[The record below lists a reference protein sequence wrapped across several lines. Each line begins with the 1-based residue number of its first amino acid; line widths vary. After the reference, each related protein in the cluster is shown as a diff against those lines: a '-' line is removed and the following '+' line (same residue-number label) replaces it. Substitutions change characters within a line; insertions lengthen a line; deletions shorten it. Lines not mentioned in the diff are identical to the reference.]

1 MTIMDKEDTK
11 KTAKSKKKK
20 VNKEVKKKKNQPIW
34 FYKLLS
40 FLLIVCTV
48 ITFGTVIY
56 NQIFGIL
63 STIIMIIIGILVIG
77 IISFIL
83 NVNKLRMWVKNL
95 FSIFA
100 ILIIIFDLLMIFF
113 GTTTLKFLSNIT
125 DTGYRVETYGVYV
138 LKSSKYKN
146 IDDLDNKELFY
157 LDSLGNESILKAIK
171 KIEKEID
178 VNEEGIDD
186 IDELLSS
193 LTNDNAIVFE
203 SSYEDVLDDE
213 HEDTYKNLKK
223 IYSVD
228 IVKNVDTIKSDVDLT
243 KEPFIVYIS
252 GIDTTGNISSKARS
266 DVNILLAVNPN
277 TNNILMINTP
287 RDYYV
292 KLHTSGEMDKLTH
305 AGLYGIEESVY
316 TLGDLYNVDID
327 YYVRANF
334 TSVLKMIDALDG
346 IKVDVPVKF
355 CEQDSNRSFDKN
367 DLICLNKGYQTLNGE
382 QALALARHRKT
393 LATGDRARGNNQ
405 MLVLEAMINKALS
418 PKIIT
423 NYSSLIAALD
433 GRVTTNMT
441 SDEMFKFAK
450 KQVKDMN
457 SWNFYKLGAKGTDG
471 SGVCYSV
478 GRYKSY
484 VMEQDSEYVNVIQ
497 KAIKDLMGGKEKIVI
512 EEKKSKTTSY

>member
-11 KTAKSKKKK
+11 KTTRGKKKK

-34 FYKLLS
+34 FYKILS
-40 FLLIVCTV
+40 FLLIILTV

-56 NQIFGIL
+56 NQVFSIL
-63 STIIMIIIGILVIG
+63 NTTIMIIVGVLVISV
-77 IISFIL
+77 ITFIL
-83 NVNKLRMWVKNL
+83 NINKLRMWIKNL
-95 FSIFA
+95 FSIFS

-125 DTGYRVETYGVYV
+125 DTGYRVETYGIYV
-138 LKSSKYKN
+138 LKKSDIKD
-146 IDDLDNKELFY
+146 IDDLDNKELNY
-157 LDSLGNESILKAIK
+157 LDSLGNDSVLKALEK
-171 KIEKEID
+171 LEKEIEVD
-178 VNEEGIDD
+178 ENSVDNIDD
-186 IDELLSS
+186 LLST
-193 LTNDNAIVFE
+193 LNKENAIMFE

-213 HEDTYKNLKK
+213 HEDDFNNLKK
-223 IYSVD
+223 IYSID

-252 GIDTTGNISSKARS
+252 GIDTTGNIASKARS
-266 DVNILLAVNPN
+266 DVNILLVINPN

-292 KLHTSGEMDKLTH
+292 KLHTSGKEDKLTH
-305 AGLYGIEESVY
+305 AGLFGIEESVY
-316 TLGDLYNVDID
+316 TLNDLYDIDID

-346 IKVDVPVKF
+346 IKVDVPINF
-355 CEQDSNRSFDKN
+355 CEQDSNRSFDKS

-450 KQVKDMN
+450 KQIKDMS
-457 SWNFYKLGAKGTDG
+457 SWNFYKLSAKGTDS

-478 GRYKSY
+478 GSFKSY
-484 VMEQDSEYVNVIQ
+484 VMEQDTEYINMMKNTINEV
-497 KAIKDLMGGKEKIVI
+497 LEGKQDIVI